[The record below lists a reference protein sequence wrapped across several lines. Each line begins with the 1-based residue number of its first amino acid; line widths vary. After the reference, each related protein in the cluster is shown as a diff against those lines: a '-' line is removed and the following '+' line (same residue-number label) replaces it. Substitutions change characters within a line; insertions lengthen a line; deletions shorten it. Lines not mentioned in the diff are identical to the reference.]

1 MGLDKHQLTL
11 ALKLRNVQRFQTH
24 RLQHRQFVDQHSFR
38 ATMLYDFFGGTEHM
52 AMLTHDLE
60 EALTG
65 DIPSPAK
72 KHVQGLDFFEKIRV
86 EFKDPEQYKLGK
98 LCDKLELVLDLRE
111 QLDDT
116 GQLPEKLMNIYEDEY
131 DKVMDIARELKKE
144 KEVKIVLKSASKGN
158 GFDEFIKYL
167 KDIIKGEAK

>member
-1 MGLDKHQLTL
+1 MGLNKHQLTL
-11 ALKLRNVQRFQTH
+11 ALKMRNVLRFQTH
-24 RLQHRQFVDQHSFR
+24 RLQHRQAIDQHSFR
-38 ATMLYDFFGGTEHM
+38 ATMLYDHFGGTEHM

-65 DIPSPAK
+65 DLPSPVK
-72 KHVQGLDFFEKIRV
+72 KYLQGLEFFENIRV
-86 EFKDPEQYKLGK
+86 QFKDPKEAKLGK

-111 QLDDT
+111 QLDDN

-131 DKVMDIARELKKE
+131 DRVMDIAKELKLD
-144 KEVKIVLKSASKGN
+144 KEVKSLLKTASKGN

-167 KDIIKGEAK
+167 TSIKEESK

>member
-1 MGLDKHQLTL
+1 MGLDKQQLAL

-24 RLQHRQFVDQHSFR
+24 RLQHRQSVDQHSYR
-38 ATMLYDFFGGTEHM
+38 ATMLYDFFGGLEHM

-65 DIPSPAK
+65 DVPSPAK
-72 KHVQGLDFFEKIRV
+72 KHIQGLNFFENIRV
-86 EFKDPEQYKLGK
+86 LFKDPREARLGK

-111 QLDDT
+111 QLEDT

-131 DKVMDIARELKKE
+131 DKVMDIAKELKLD
-144 KEVKIVLKSASKGN
+144 KEVKALLKTVIRGN

-167 KDIIKGEAK
+167 TKFKGETK

>member
-1 MGLDKHQLTL
+1 MGLNKHQLTL

-24 RLQHRQFVDQHSFR
+24 RLQHRQNVDQHSFR
-38 ATMLYDFFGGTEHM
+38 ATMLYDYLGGTEHM

-72 KHVQGLDFFEKIRV
+72 KHVEGLDFFERIRV
-86 EFKDPEQYKLGK
+86 EFRDPQQYKLGK

-111 QLDDT
+111 QLEDT

-131 DKVMDIARELKKE
+131 DKVMDIAKELKQE
-144 KEVKIVLKSASKGN
+144 KEVKSILKTASKGN
-158 GFDEFIKYL
+158 GFDEFVKYL
-167 KDIIKGEAK
+167 KDQQKVEAK

>member
-1 MGLDKHQLTL
+1 MGLNKHQLTL

-24 RLQHRQFVDQHSFR
+24 RLQHRQSVDQHSFR
-38 ATMLYDFFGGTEHM
+38 TAMIYDHLGGIEHM

-65 DIPSPAK
+65 DLPSPAK
-72 KHVQGLDFFEKIRV
+72 KYVQGLDFFEKIRV
-86 EFKDPEQYKLGK
+86 EFKDPREARLGK

-116 GQLPEKLMNIYEDEY
+116 GQLPDQLMNIYEDEY
-131 DKVMDIARELKKE
+131 DKVMDIAKELNKE
-144 KEVKIVLKSASKGN
+144 KDVKLLLKNVSKGN

-167 KDIIKGEAK
+167 KGENK